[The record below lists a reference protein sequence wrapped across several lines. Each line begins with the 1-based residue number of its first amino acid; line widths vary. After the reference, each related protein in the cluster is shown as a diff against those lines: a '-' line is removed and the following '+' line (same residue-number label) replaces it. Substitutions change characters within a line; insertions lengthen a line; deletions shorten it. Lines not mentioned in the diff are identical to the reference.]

1 MSKSYKEAAVS
12 IPTTEAAII
21 TASGMTEL
29 ELVLPKV
36 ERDEDLP
43 EAALFLV
50 ACAMRYHADP
60 EFVQEQLAWLAA
72 QERGTSEA

>member
-1 MSKSYKEAAVS
+1 MPNRYKEAAVS
-12 IPTTEAAII
+12 IPPTEAAIT

-29 ELVLPKV
+29 ELVLPKM
-36 ERDEDLP
+36 EDDEDLP

-72 QERGTSEA
+72 REEEVGGP